1 MRIFFKLL
9 FSLVPAPQRGN
20 SVLVAVTP
28 DSGSADS
35 RKHSHAGAWE
45 RESPWTGAKI

>member
-1 MRIFFKLL
+1 MPIFFNS
-9 FSLVPAPQRGN
+9 FLVPTLRRGN
-20 SVLVAVTP
+20 PELVAATP
-28 DSGSADS
+28 DSYPADS